1 MFCMNCGAQVS
12 DNAKFCPSCGGSV
25 GNAGTKA
32 VSMTLDKIA
41 MIVGIIS
48 LCAAGAPASSIAAIV
63 IACMSKEKTGGVM
76 TKEAKIGLVCGIVS
90 AILYTL
96 LIILYVIF
104 FVLGLLC
111 A

>member
-1 MFCMNCGAQVS
+1 MFCKNCGAQVS
-12 DNAKFCPSCGGSV
+12 DNAKFCPGCGSSV

-32 VSMTLDKIA
+32 VGMTLDKIA
-41 MIVGIIS
+41 MIVGIVS
-48 LCAAGAPASSIAAIV
+48 LCAAGTPVASIAAIV
-63 IACMSKEKTGGVM
+63 FAYMSKEKTGGVM

-96 LIILYVIF
+96 LIILYVMF
-104 FVLGLLC
+104 FVLGLY